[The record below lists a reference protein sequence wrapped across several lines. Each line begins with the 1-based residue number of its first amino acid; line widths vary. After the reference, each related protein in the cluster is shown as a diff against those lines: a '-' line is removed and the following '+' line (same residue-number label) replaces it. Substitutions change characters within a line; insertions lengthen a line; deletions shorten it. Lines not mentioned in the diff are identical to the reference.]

1 MSTLNTRYIELDLL
15 RTVAVLG
22 MILYHAAYDL
32 ASFYGYPFD
41 MMHGGWLILERTV
54 AITFLALV
62 GISFS
67 ISYNRTQKEKVW
79 RKFIKRGLIV
89 LACGYLVSIAT
100 YIVDPATYVRFGVLH
115 LIGTSI
121 LLLPLFVRL
130 KHWNLLIA
138 VAIIAAGEWSSMT
151 ILDTSWLL
159 PLGFMP
165 HFFETVDYFPLLP
178 WFAGIL
184 IGLVIGQTFYVK
196 HLSWRVRL
204 PLIALRS
211 SPIITLPSRFALP
224 TYLLHQPIIMGI
236 FIIIFGRGH

>member
-1 MSTLNTRYIELDLL
+1 MKRFPELDLL
-15 RTVAVLG
+15 RTVAVVG

-54 AITFLALV
+54 AVTFLALV
-62 GISFS
+62 GISFA
-67 ISYNRTQKEKVW
+67 ISYNRTSKEKVW
-79 RKFIKRGLIV
+79 HKFIKRGLIV

-115 LIGTSI
+115 LIGVSI
-121 LLLPLFVRL
+121 FLLPFFIRF
-130 KHWNLLIA
+130 KRWNLLIA
-138 VAIIAAGEWSSMT
+138 VAIIAAEQWSSMT
-151 ILDTSWLL
+151 ILDTPWLL

-178 WFAGIL
+178 WFSVIL
-184 IGLVIGQTFYVK
+184 IGVLIGQTFYVQ
-196 HLSWRVRL
+196 HLSWRTRL
-204 PLIALRS
+204 PQRKARSQKLEAALV
-211 SPIITLPSRFALP
+211 LPSRFALP
-224 TYLLHQPIIMGI
+224 IYLLHQPIIMGI